1 MKTNN
6 LKKRVLAIASALAIT
21 TTALVAIPT
30 AANASSVCSTKSTV
44 YADEYVTYNECV
56 GVTSDGAQYVI
67 QVPIL
72 FDGTLFLFSH
82 GYRYPID
89 IPASIPVVGGY
100 KVGKTP
106 EPAPSGGSAAGVSR
120 NAIAMLAAGY
130 ATAGSGFT
138 RKGWNADA
146 AVATNAELI
155 KLARKEFPEIKRVVA
170 WGESLGAFITQG
182 LAEKYPKLVK
192 AAGLLCPATGSVQGE
207 LQMAGDALWG
217 LKAFF
222 DPTIKG
228 GDYKSILE
236 VYSDIGKVLTVAGS
250 LSAAFAANPIAP
262 AWPATSAAP
271 AAIKAIP
278 SRSALV
284 LVAAMSGVATQSPS
298 FDGATGPGA
307 PSSQTAIQFAAAL
320 SPAFG
325 SLENIASA
333 AILGVIATYDI
344 EQQVGGPIYDNSN
357 TDYAAQ
363 LGDAQFE
370 YSSALS
376 GLDATQG
383 LLTYLKA
390 FPRAKAN
397 SMAVGKMRQL
407 LSHKGKFNV
416 PTVGVAAVADNVTP
430 AGNLQWL
437 VDKAAKKKSKNLLA
451 LWQLTPDS
459 YTKFSATG
467 SPVTQS
473 GTNGTGHCNATS
485 GQLLAIAK
493 MLDQSARSGKLVSAS
508 QVKKSVAAVG
518 GLTYDPT
525 YGAPLLKFYQK

>member
-1 MKTNN
+1 MKNIS

-30 AANASSVCSTKSTV
+30 AANAAPVCSTKSTV
-44 YADEYVTYNECV
+44 YADEYVTYQECV
-56 GVTSDGAQYVI
+56 GVTSDGAQYVVQI
-67 QVPIL
+67 PIL
-72 FDGTLFLFSH
+72 FDGTLFLYSH

-89 IPASIPVVGGY
+89 LPASIPVVGGY

-106 EPAPSGGSAAGVSR
+106 EPAPSSGSAAGVTR
-120 NAIAMLAAGY
+120 NALAMLAAGY

-146 AVATNAELI
+146 AVATNVELI
-155 KLARKEFPEIKRVVA
+155 KLLRKEFPDIKRVVA

-182 LAEKYPKLVK
+182 ISEKNPKLIK
-192 AAGLLCPATGSVQGE
+192 AAGLICPAAGSVEAE
-207 LQMAGDALWG
+207 LKMAGDALWG

-228 GDYKSILE
+228 GDYKSVLE
-236 VYSDIGKVLTVAGS
+236 VYSDIGKVLTVAGT
-250 LSAAFAANPIAP
+250 LSELFKADPLMP
-262 AWPATSAAP
+262 KWPATSAAP
-271 AAIKAIP
+271 ATLKGAIP
-278 SRSALV
+278 SRSAVV
-284 LVAAMSGVATQSPS
+284 LVAAMSGVPTQSYS
-298 FDGATGPGA
+298 YDGVTGPGA
-307 PSSQTAIQFAAAL
+307 PSSADAIRFASGL

-325 SLENIASA
+325 ALENLAEA
-333 AILGVIATYDI
+333 AILGVLATYDI
-344 EQQVGGPIYDNSN
+344 EQQVGGPIFDNSATN
-357 TDYAAQ
+357 YADQ
-363 LGDAQFE
+363 LGDGLFE
-370 YSSALS
+370 YGSALS

-383 LLTYLKA
+383 MLAFLAA

-397 SMAVGKMRQL
+397 SAAVTKMRFL

-416 PTVGVAAVADNVTP
+416 PTIGVAAVADNVTP

-437 VDKAAKKKSKNLLA
+437 IDKAAKKKSNNLLA

-467 SPVTQS
+467 VVSQRGV
-473 GTNGTGHCNATS
+473 NGTGHCTS
-485 GQLLAIAK
+485 TTSQILAIAK
-493 MLDQSARSGKLVSAS
+493 MLDSAARSGKLPAGGT
-508 QVKKSVAAVG
+508 VKKATAAVG

>member
-1 MKTNN
+1 MKNIS

-21 TTALVAIPT
+21 TTALVAVPT
-30 AANASSVCSTKSTV
+30 AANAAPVCSTKSTV
-44 YADEYVTYNECV
+44 YADEYVTYQECV
-56 GVTSDGAQYVI
+56 GVTSDGAQYVVQI
-67 QVPIL
+67 PIL

-82 GYRYPID
+82 GYRYSID

-120 NAIAMLAAGY
+120 NAVALLAAGY

-155 KLARKEFPEIKRVVA
+155 KLIRKEFTDVKRVVA

-182 LAEKYPKLVK
+182 LAEKHSKLIN
-192 AAGLLCPATGSVQGE
+192 AAGLLCPATGTVEAE
-207 LQMAGDALWG
+207 LKMAGDALWG

-228 GDYKSILE
+228 GDYKSVLE

-250 LSAAFAANPIAP
+250 LSALFAANPTAP
-262 AWPATSAAP
+262 AWPTTSAAP

-284 LVAAMSGVATQSPS
+284 LVAAMSGVPTQSQS
-298 FDGATGPGA
+298 FDGSTGPGA
-307 PSSQTAIQFAAAL
+307 PSSADAIRFASAV
-320 SPAFG
+320 SPALG
-325 SLENIASA
+325 ALENIAGA
-333 AILGVIATYDI
+333 AILGVLATYDI
-344 EQQVGGPIYDNSN
+344 EQQAGGPIFDNSATN
-357 TDYAAQ
+357 YADQ
-363 LGDAQFE
+363 LGDGLFE
-370 YSSALS
+370 YGSALS

-383 LLTYLKA
+383 MLAYLAA

-397 SMAVGKMRQL
+397 ATAVTKMRGL

-416 PTVGVAAVADNVTP
+416 PTIGVAAVADNITP

-437 VDKAAKKKSKNLLA
+437 IDKAAKKKSKNLLP
-451 LWQLTPDS
+451 LWQIPADS

-467 SPVTQS
+467 VVTQS
-473 GTNGTGHCNATS
+473 GTNGTGHCNATTS
-485 GQLLAIAK
+485 QILSIAK
-493 MLDQSARSGKLVSAS
+493 MLDSSARSGKLPAAGT
-508 QVKKSVAAVG
+508 VKKATAAVG

-525 YGAPLLKFYQK
+525 YGAALLKFYQK